1 MKYTYDDVDDVA
13 AYLFHCG
20 ENAESYGLFGPH
32 RRDGGISFTLY
43 APRAEEVEFAAAS
56 NDWQG
61 LPMKRD
67 TATGLFQITADVP
80 EGDSYKF
87 KILGP
92 NGWTWKAD
100 PFAFS
105 SEKIPGTAS
114 VAVPLEAI
122 PEGEILAPP
131 LYSVYECHLGS
142 WMRSEDDDFLNYR
155 ELAHKLIDY
164 VKEMNFSHV
173 ELLPIMEH
181 PYDGSWGYQVTGFF
195 SVTGRYGS
203 PQDFAYFIRY
213 AHEQGIG
220 VILDWPCAHFC
231 KDEQGLRYFDGTPTY
246 ESDAPHFAENRIW
259 DTMAFDFTKPH
270 VRSFLYSSAD
280 YFARLGIDGIRVD
293 AVSYMLYKGF
303 GEEATDTKDPA
314 NVREE
319 SLYFLKELVGRIKA
333 RHPKLLMIAE
343 ESEDFP
349 GLTAPQASGGVGF
362 DRKWNMGWMH
372 DTLKYMEMDP
382 VYRKYHH
389 DALTFP
395 MVYAFNE
402 RYILPFSHDEVVHG
416 KKSMLNKMYG
426 SYEEKF
432 AQLRLLYLY
441 MVAQP
446 GEKLLFMGQEFGQFK
461 EWVDH
466 EELEWFL
473 LNYDSHKSL
482 KEFVQSLLKIHREH
496 PALSRPLPAYEG
508 FKWQAV
514 DKKETSSIAF
524 SRIAKEEEILV
535 ACNFT
540 PAETTLRLPLDGTY
554 LRLFDTHM
562 KKEDL
567 TAKDG
572 YLLIKLSPY
581 EGSYF
586 IKA

>member
-1 MKYTYDDVDDVA
+1 
-13 AYLFHCG
+13 
-20 ENAESYGLFGPH
+20 
-32 RRDGGISFTLY
+32 
-43 APRAEEVEFAAAS
+43 
-56 NDWQG
+56 
-61 LPMKRD
+61 
-67 TATGLFQITADVP
+67 
-80 EGDSYKF
+80 
-87 KILGP
+87 
-92 NGWTWKAD
+92 
-100 PFAFS
+100 
-105 SEKIPGTAS
+105 
-114 VAVPLEAI
+114 
-122 PEGEILAPP
+122 
-131 LYSVYECHLGS
+131 
-142 WMRSEDDDFLNYR
+142 
-155 ELAHKLIDY
+155 
-164 VKEMNFSHV
+164 
-173 ELLPIMEH
+173 
-181 PYDGSWGYQVTGFF
+181 
-195 SVTGRYGS
+195 
-203 PQDFAYFIRY
+203 
-213 AHEQGIG
+213 
-220 VILDWPCAHFC
+220 
-231 KDEQGLRYFDGTPTY
+231 
-246 ESDAPHFAENRIW
+246 
-259 DTMAFDFTKPH
+259 
-270 VRSFLYSSAD
+270 
-280 YFARLGIDGIRVD
+280 
-293 AVSYMLYKGF
+293 
-303 GEEATDTKDPA
+303 
-314 NVREE
+314 
-319 SLYFLKELVGRIKA
+319 
-333 RHPKLLMIAE
+333 
-343 ESEDFP
+343 
-349 GLTAPQASGGVGF
+349 
-362 DRKWNMGWMH
+362 MH

-586 IKA
+586 FKA